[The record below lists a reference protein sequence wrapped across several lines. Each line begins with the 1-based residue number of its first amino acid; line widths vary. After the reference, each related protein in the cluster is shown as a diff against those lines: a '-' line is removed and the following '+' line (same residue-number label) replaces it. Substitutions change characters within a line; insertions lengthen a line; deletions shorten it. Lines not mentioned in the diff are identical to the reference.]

1 MTGYQAGISKFEGMD
16 VKVFGASVD
25 NQPTLA
31 HWAKEL
37 GATFPLL
44 SDHMRATA
52 MKYGVLLPAGFCSR
66 TTFIIDAEG
75 KIVEIIEGSAALDAA
90 GSEEACRRVP
100 LKKP

>member
-37 GATFPLL
+37 GATFPML
-44 SDHMRATA
+44 SDFKKEVGTA
-52 MKYGVLLPAGFCSR
+52 YGVMLPAGMASR
-66 TTFIIDAEG
+66 TTFIIDSDG
-75 KIVEIIEGSAALDAA
+75 KIVEIIEGSAAMDAA
-90 GSEEACRRVP
+90 GSELACKRIV
-100 LKKP
+100 KK

>member
-1 MTGYQAGISKFEGMD
+1 MD
-16 VKVFGASVD
+16 VKVLAVSAD

-44 SDHMRATA
+44 SDHMRGTG
-52 MKYGVLLPAGFCSR
+52 MKYGVLLPAGFFSR
-66 TTFIIDAEG
+66 TTFIIDTEG

-100 LKKP
+100 KKP

>member
-25 NQPTLA
+25 SQATLA

-44 SDHMRATA
+44 SDQMRGTA
-52 MKYGVLLPAGFCSR
+52 LKYGVLLPAGFCSR
-66 TTFIIDAEG
+66 TTFIIDADG

-90 GSEEACRRVP
+90 GSELACQRI
-100 LKKP
+100 KKH